1 MSLQKVMLFKIGPPF
16 NEFLQGSAVSQVLET
31 GPSL

>member
-1 MSLQKVMLFKIGPPF
+1 MSLPKVMMFKIGPPF
-16 NEFLQGSAVSQVLET
+16 NEFLQGSAVSQVLEP